1 MYRSMMASFLSGL
14 QPGDQGPWGLVGVDW
29 ADFGCLVGVDRGFL
43 GDDLALD
50 FVGGEG
56 EGA

>member
-1 MYRSMMASFLSGL
+1 MMASFLSGL